1 MAARDGGYM
10 SFLLGL
16 WCIDLD
22 GKETWRMS
30 LEVLR
35 TGKQRGFANL
45 ELMVDF
51 LMEMIRQSTEGKK
64 TIAYLIQRMSLRDSS
79 DVVTDSPG
87 TPATPG

>member
-1 MAARDGGYM
+1 M
-10 SFLLGL
+10 SFLLRL

-35 TGKQRGFANL
+35 TGEQRGFANL
-45 ELMVDF
+45 ELMVDV
-51 LMEMIRQSTEGKK
+51 LMEMIRQSTGGEKK